1 MHSNT
6 IAIIDHRLFV
16 PAFNQARMF
25 AR

>member
-1 MHSNT
+1 MHGNT